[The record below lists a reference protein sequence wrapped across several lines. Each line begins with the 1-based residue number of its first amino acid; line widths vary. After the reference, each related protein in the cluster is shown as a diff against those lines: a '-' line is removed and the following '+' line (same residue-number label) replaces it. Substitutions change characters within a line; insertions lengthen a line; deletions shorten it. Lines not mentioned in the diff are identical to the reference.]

1 MFTTMKLLEIL
12 KENQSASAFNR
23 AHLKKIL
30 KNEQGK
36 GFLRSYFKLQKKYLD
51 VVFDFSRLIERN
63 DLLGKHL
70 INLVEGKDLPKGLDK
85 DEVALELENKLYKAV
100 GKEKEGEAREIV
112 KLGQLSWKIRDDD
125 NILLS
130 KIEAQLLKVIR
141 KALTYLDIEIDIDL
155 STTPIEKIVEGLS
168 SALLDPDKKILLKEE
183 LTKIKGEGESKKK
196 KKSVQAFQ
204 LIGQPAAPGIVSGEV
219 KVVLSVDDLGKFKAG
234 DVLVCKAIQ
243 PQMTHLLPL
252 ASAIIEQRGGMLI
265 HGALLAREFCV
276 PCVNGI
282 PEIFEQVK
290 DGDFVTVDGHL
301 GLVTIGTPDI

>member
-1 MFTTMKLLEIL
+1 MV
-12 KENQSASAFNR
+12 FN
-23 AHLKKIL
+23 
-30 KNEQGK
+30 
-36 GFLRSYFKLQKKYLD
+36 
-51 VVFDFSRLIERN
+51 FSRLIERN
-63 DLLGKHL
+63 DLLGKH
-70 INLVEGKDLPKGLDK
+70 IVNLVEGLSAPKDIDK
-85 DEVALELENKLYKAV
+85 ESRVTELEDKLFLAV
-100 GKEKEGEAREIV
+100 GKDKEDEAKEII
-112 KLGQLSWKIRDDD
+112 KLGRLSWKIRDDD

-141 KALTYLDIEIDIDL
+141 KAFIYLDIEIDIDL